1 MVVVTYFF
9 NTFDVFGDEIWVF
22 LSNSK
27 AFFGSVQAFL
37 ETFQEEFDS
46 GLFLADGCYNLLF

>member
-1 MVVVTYFF
+1 MVVITYFF
-9 NTFDVFGDEIWVF
+9 NTFDVFGDEIWVI

-37 ETFQEEFDS
+37 ETFNKS
-46 GLFLADGCYNLLF
+46 SILVLFLADGCYNLLF